1 MPPRLPAQL
10 RRYGL
15 QRPIFKRHIPH
26 ERPST
31 CFFCSLSLD
40 SNGAR
45 VTRYPKKRALPTG
58 PHARR
63 LETTTATTPTNAK
76 TDARKELE
84 LTLLD
89 LQKHAANYVNLS
101 RLQLALNGLRQER
114 GHESIRVAILG
125 LAGSPAP
132 NSTAKDVLRL
142 LLADPLK
149 DAEAW
154 EYEVEQHDLAEPMII
169 RIGAESH
176 GTEPAISLT
185 KGNLLREIYVSSAA
199 LNGHNLE
206 ILLADTNPFLPLA
219 EKGAVDKFEDTVLVP
234 SVDIPTSNTGQYTP
248 ITTPVHKAL
257 IVADGLHGAASIM
270 ALPAV
275 ENPHVIQYAVNIPEY
290 KPAETTPLP
299 FTPIDTS
306 TATIGLGLIRKN
318 IANALK
324 YEHLWFQSNML
335 KLVEWLKADILT
347 SPDDVTKPPVRELI
361 SSLLGNAATSI
372 REEESRLLE
381 ISASST
387 NTPTS
392 MKAIEEALSEWAEGA
407 HAELQ
412 EQLDIAFSSRRWRKL
427 GWWKLFWRVDDVG
440 MLTSD
445 ILTQKFLPE
454 AERNSIFLAGRMRE
468 AGVSLRNATQTSPI
482 DTVSTPDSMTV
493 SARKIDWP
501 INIPN
506 TRSYLQME
514 TVPALQA
521 LAQKLVLQ
529 TLSTSGLMT
538 ALGALVY
545 VGTLTTTLYEAGAV
559 AALGIVWSMRRMQ
572 KQWERAREFWEGEVR
587 EEGRKAVRGVEE
599 VMASALTDGRT
610 RRLERDGPNAQ
621 RDLKKANELVT
632 ILTTD
637 YLHNR
642 LSSQPTI
649 LTNDYPQN
657 RLSSQSTMAESKTP
671 AAPAAPAAPANAS
684 PGGGLESKMSATD
697 IKFCCFM
704 MKYLPAYPDINWDGF
719 ANDMGFRSANVAK
732 IRKKHGLL
740 ANGAAAEEGETPKAL
755 KPANDDNKVTK
766 SRKTPK
772 PRKMKNKLED
782 SADIID
788 DGNEKMKLDHHDGEA

>member
-10 RRYGL
+10 RRYGR
-15 QRPIFKRHIPH
+15 QGSVFKRHVPH

-40 SNGAR
+40 FNGAR
-45 VTRYPKKRALPTG
+45 VTRYPKKRASPIH
-58 PHARR
+58 PPARR
-63 LETTTATTPTNAK
+63 LETTVATAPTNLK
-76 TDARKELE
+76 TDVRKELE

-101 RLQLALNGLRQER
+101 RLQLALNGLRQAR
-114 GHESIRVAILG
+114 GHESIRIAILG
-125 LAGSPAP
+125 LAGSPVP
-132 NSTAKDVLRL
+132 TNTAKDVLRL

-149 DAEAW
+149 DREAW
-154 EYEVEQHDLAEPMII
+154 EHEVEQHDLAEPMII
-169 RIGAESH
+169 RIGAESRE
-176 GTEPAISLT
+176 TEPAISLT
-185 KGNLLREIYVSSAA
+185 KGNLLREINVSSAA
-199 LNGHNLE
+199 LNGHDLE
-206 ILLADTNPFLPLA
+206 ILLAEMDPFLPLSG
-219 EKGAVDKFEDTVLVP
+219 KGAVDRFEDTVLVP

-257 IVADGLHGAASIM
+257 IVADGIHGAASM
-270 ALPAV
+270 MSMPTLETPSV
-275 ENPHVIQYAVNIPEY
+275 LQYAVNIPEY
-290 KPAETTPLP
+290 KPAGTSSLP
-299 FTPIDTS
+299 FIPIDTS

-318 IANALK
+318 ISNALE

-347 SPDDVTKPPVRELI
+347 TPDNVTKPPVRELI
-361 SSLLGNAATSI
+361 ASLLRSTSSSI
-372 REEESRLLE
+372 REEESRFLE
-381 ISASST
+381 ISGSS

-392 MKAIEEALSEWAEGA
+392 IRAIEGALSEWAESA

-412 EQLDIAFSSRRWRKL
+412 EQLDVAFSSRRWRKL

-468 AGVSLRNATQTSPI
+468 AGVSLINSPQTSSHRVATSSQPI
-482 DTVSTPDSMTV
+482 DTVLAPDSTTP
-493 SARKIDWP
+493 SIQKSNWP
-501 INIPN
+501 VNIPN

-572 KQWERAREFWEGEVR
+572 RQWETARAFWEGEVR

-610 RRLERDGPNAQ
+610 QQERDGPNAQ
-621 RDLKKANELVT
+621 RDLKKARDLVVKAEKLLEEL
-632 ILTTD
+632 
-637 YLHNR
+637 
-642 LSSQPTI
+642 
-649 LTNDYPQN
+649 
-657 RLSSQSTMAESKTP
+657 K
-671 AAPAAPAAPANAS
+671 
-684 PGGGLESKMSATD
+684 
-697 IKFCCFM
+697 
-704 MKYLPAYPDINWDGF
+704 
-719 ANDMGFRSANVAK
+719 
-732 IRKKHGLL
+732 
-740 ANGAAAEEGETPKAL
+740 
-755 KPANDDNKVTK
+755 
-766 SRKTPK
+766 
-772 PRKMKNKLED
+772 
-782 SADIID
+782 
-788 DGNEKMKLDHHDGEA
+788 